1 MGGILMGIRKIEHI
15 GIRVSAL
22 EDSIEFYERIIGMKL
37 LHTLGEVDDAL
48 RLAFLA
54 FPGQETVE
62 VELISIK
69 DSEELPNEGKVH
81 HLAFTASDIE
91 EEYAR
96 ISSLGLS
103 GLDPEIRDLPS
114 GARFFF
120 FNGPDGERI
129 EFFQPTF
136 LA

>member
-1 MGGILMGIRKIEHI
+1 MGIRKIEHI
-15 GIRVSAL
+15 GVRVSAL

-37 LHTLGEVDDAL
+37 LHTIGEVDDGL

-129 EFFQPTF
+129 EFFQPAF

>member
-1 MGGILMGIRKIEHI
+1 MTIRKIEHV

-22 EDSIEFYERIIGMKL
+22 EDSIEFYERVIGLKL
-37 LHTLGEVDDAL
+37 LHIIGEVEDKL

-54 FPGQETVE
+54 FPGQDNVE
-62 VELISIK
+62 IELIYVR
-69 DSEELPNEGKVH
+69 DGENLPSEGRVH
-81 HLAFTASDIE
+81 HIAFTVSHIE
-91 EEYAR
+91 EEYKR

-103 GLDPEIRDLPS
+103 GLDPEIRSIPGGSRL
-114 GARFFF
+114 FF

-129 EFFQPTF
+129 EFFEPVH

>member
-1 MGGILMGIRKIEHI
+1 MGIRKIEHV

-22 EDSIEFYERIIGMKL
+22 EDSIEFYERIVGLKL
-37 LHTLGEVDDAL
+37 LYTVGEVGEPL
-48 RLAFLA
+48 RLAFLT
-54 FPGQETVE
+54 FPGQES
-62 VELISIK
+62 VELELINVR
-69 DSEELPNEGKVH
+69 DGEELPNEGKVH
-81 HLAFTASDIE
+81 HIAFTASEID

-96 ISSLGLS
+96 ISALGLS
-103 GLDPEIRDLPS
+103 GLDAEIRTLPN
-114 GARFFF
+114 GCRFFF

>member
-1 MGGILMGIRKIEHI
+1 MGIRKIEHI

-37 LHTLGEVDDAL
+37 LYTIGEVNDTL

-54 FPGQETVE
+54 FPGQESVE
-62 VELISIK
+62 VELISK
-69 DSEELPNEGKVH
+69 MNSEELPNEGKVH

-91 EEYAR
+91 EEYKR
-96 ISSLGLS
+96 IASLGLS
-103 GLDPEIRDLPS
+103 GLDSEIHDLPS
-114 GARFFF
+114 GARYFF

-129 EFFQPTF
+129 EFFQPAF

>member
-1 MGGILMGIRKIEHI
+1 MGIRKIEHI

-37 LHTLGEVDDAL
+37 LSSIGEVGEQL
-48 RLAFLA
+48 RLAFLT
-54 FPGQETVE
+54 FPGQESVE
-62 VELISIK
+62 VELVYLREGE
-69 DSEELPNEGKVH
+69 DLPNEGKVNH
-81 HLAFTASDIE
+81 IAFTASDIE

-96 ISSLGLS
+96 ISALGLS
-103 GLDPEIRDLPS
+103 GLDPEIRSLPN
-114 GARFFF
+114 GCRFFF

-129 EFFQPTF
+129 ELFQPAF